1 MLKGWKGRW
10 FLRSCLVF
18 FVLAAQL
25 PGQMTAITVENGLC
39 EGQMYLK
46 DGEIYT
52 DRIVVKFKD
61 LVLDLPRGQR
71 IAPQADLGRQYSNL
85 KSVLN
90 QLDNAYGIKE
100 VIK

>member
-1 MLKGWKGRW
+1 MKIKIW
-10 FLRSCLVF
+10 FCLLIVPI
-18 FVLAAQL
+18 VLL
-25 PGQMTAITVENGLC
+25 PIGGLAGPISPILVENGHC
-39 EGQMYLK
+39 EGRMYLK